1 MTMFQRSNW
10 QHDAEEQLS
19 QQVSRLGRDV
29 AEISRAVQR
38 FGADARHEAGTV
50 AADLAGEAWHQGEIV
65 ARGLGRRARRAGKAV
80 REDPVPAIVAVAGF
94 MLLLN
99 LLLGRKQQT
108 RR

>member
-1 MTMFQRSNW
+1 MAMFQRSTW

-19 QQVSRLGRDV
+19 HQLSRLSRDV
-29 AEISRAVQR
+29 ADISRAVQH
-38 FGADARHEAGTV
+38 FGTDARHEAGAA
-50 AADLAGEAWHQGEIV
+50 AADLLDGAWHQGEIV
-65 ARGLGRRARRAGKAV
+65 ARRLGRQAQRAGKAV

-94 MLLLN
+94 VLLLN